1 MARDPGE
8 VPVYRHGFF
17 FYRQVQKQSGP
28 TVLGSSKAI
37 TFRPCWYFGV
47 ETGSQGPHFA
57 RFLRLSEGSPGIFFV
72 PEISFPRTFGV
83 VSDRR
88 TRRVPRP
95 LFRGDE
101 EVGKLRDPAKDREKK
116 DNGRR
121 GKKTTEARGKKKDDG
136 GRKKKINEQG
146 NRYI

>member
-1 MARDPGE
+1 MKRGRLGDSRARGPGE

-17 FYRQVQKQSGP
+17 FYRQVQKQWGP
-28 TVLGSSKAI
+28 KVLGSSKAI

-57 RFLRLSEGSPGIFFV
+57 RFSRFSEGSPGIFIA
-72 PEISFPRTFGV
+72 PETSSPGTFGV
-83 VSDRR
+83 FSDRR

-101 EVGKLRDPAKDREKK
+101 EVGGLGDPAKDREEK
-116 DNGRR
+116 DYRR
-121 GKKTTEARGKKKDDG
+121 KGEKMS
-136 GRKKKINEQG
+136 
-146 NRYI
+146 